1 MPFDLGDSVRLRGEC
16 RDAGG
21 TLTNATNIT
30 LTITQ
35 PDGTTVTPSVTN
47 PPASTGEYS
56 YDYNTVQAGRHA
68 VRWLFADPAA
78 AYTDSFDVRAAVPP
92 LILSLADARQHL
104 QFPADDTGADEQIRG
119 WLEAVTEIVEGLCG
133 PCVRRTVVED
143 HSVGQHGATE
153 VALRRTPVL
162 SVTSA
167 AGVPTGGESY
177 TSGELDVDSNGVLR
191 RLDGGRLY
199 GPLLRVTYLAGRT
212 VIPAN
217 LAAAARIIL
226 QHLWR
231 TQYGASR
238 ALSGLGGGEDFA
250 VTEPIAGFGYAIPN
264 RALQLMEPH
273 RLPPG
278 VA

>member
-1 MPFDLGDSVRLRGEC
+1 MPFDLGDTVRLRAEC
-16 RDAGG
+16 RNPGG
-21 TLTNATNIT
+21 TLTNAATVALTVT
-30 LTITQ
+30 L
-35 PDGTTVTPSVTN
+35 PDGTTATPSVTN
-47 PPASTGEYS
+47 PPGSDGEYQV
-56 YDYNTVQAGRHA
+56 DYPTTQAGRHGA
-68 VRWLFADPAA
+68 RWVFGTPAA
-78 AYTDSFDVRAAVPP
+78 AYTDMFDVRAAVPP
-92 LILSLADARQHL
+92 LILSLADGRRHL
-104 QFPADDTGADEQIRG
+104 QIPAGDTSADEQLRE
-119 WLEAVTEIVEGLCG
+119 WLESVTELVEGLCG

-143 HSVGQHGATE
+143 HTIGRGGAAG

-167 AGVPTGGESY
+167 AVVQTGGESY
-177 TSGELDVDSNGVLR
+177 AAVSLDVDSNGVLR

-199 GPLLRVTYLAGRT
+199 GPLLRVTYVAGRT
-212 VIPAN
+212 IVPAN
-217 LAAAARIIL
+217 LSSAARIIL